1 MAMPK
6 IFIQTKAGIKFTTR
20 LVSVINGKFIFYDL
34 ENQQSVK
41 LEASKVNWFSIL
53 DIETFRPPDDKKKD
67 T

>member
-1 MAMPK
+1 MPK